1 MAGIALAARMQK
13 KDIVTMTW
21 IGDGGTS
28 TGAFHEG
35 INFAAVQKLP
45 LVIVAENNGWAYSTP
60 VRKQTAAVRLA
71 DKAAAYGIPGET
83 VDGNDVLAVYDA
95 ARRAVDR
102 ARSGGGPDALEAVTY
117 RMKGHAEHDAQAY
130 VPKEELEE
138 WRAKDPIERY
148 ARALVESG
156 AASANELAAIDQAI
170 SEEVDREVEFA
181 EKSPLPAARV
191 RARGRLR
198 ARPARSRAGAFGLA
212 GGRDERRAAPR
223 RRRRRDAVE
232 GPDDLRRRDPR
243 GPARGDASGTS
254 GSSSSAR
261 TSASTAAPSRSPT
274 ASSSEFGEERVIDT
288 PIAETAI
295 VGAAVGAA
303 MMGMR
308 PVAEMQF
315 IDFISCAFDMITN
328 FAAKS
333 RYRTGVGVPLV
344 IRGPSGGGVHG
355 GPFHSQNP
363 EAYFAHTPGLKVVQ
377 PATAYDA
384 KGLIKAAIRDDDPVL
399 FFEHKFLY
407 RRIKE
412 ELPAEDYIVP
422 IGKAAVRRT
431 GRDLSIITYG
441 AMVWTAL
448 EAAKTLEA
456 EGIDAEV
463 VDLRTLFPMDEQTV
477 LDSVAKTNKAIL
489 LHEAT
494 RTGGI
499 GAEIAAVLSER
510 CFEYLDGPLVR
521 VTAPDTPVPYSPPL
535 EEAFLPN
542 AEKLCKAARALAGY

>member
-1 MAGIALAARMQK
+1 M
-13 KDIVTMTW
+13 
-21 IGDGGTS
+21 
-28 TGAFHEG
+28 
-35 INFAAVQKLP
+35 
-45 LVIVAENNGWAYSTP
+45 STP
-60 VRKQTAAVRLA
+60 HLGADTATPETRGQTT
-71 DKAAAYGIPGET
+71 Y
-83 VDGNDVLAVYDA
+83 VDAIREGL
-95 ARRAVDR
+95 R
-102 ARSGGGPDALEAVTY
+102 
-117 RMKGHAEHDAQAY
+117 
-130 VPKEELEE
+130 EEM
-138 WRAKDPIERY
+138 
-148 ARALVESG
+148 V
-156 AASANELAAIDQAI
+156 
-170 SEEVDREVEFA
+170 
-181 EKSPLPAARV
+181 
-191 RARGRLR
+191 
-198 ARPARSRAGAFGLA
+198 
-212 GGRDERRAAPR
+212 RDERVFLLGEDIGVYGGAFKVTDGLIR
-223 RRRRRDAVE
+223 
-232 GPDDLRRRDPR
+232 
-243 GPARGDASGTS
+243 
-254 GSSSSAR
+254 
-261 TSASTAAPSRSPT
+261 
-274 ASSSEFGEERVIDT
+274 EFGEERVIDT
-288 PIAETAI
+288 PISETAI

-333 RYRTGVGVPLV
+333 RFRHGVGVPLV

-363 EAYFAHTPGLKVVQ
+363 EAYFAHTPGLKIVQ

-384 KGLIKAAIRDDDPVL
+384 KGLIKAAIRDEDPVL

-412 ELPAEDYIVP
+412 DLPPGDWTVP
-422 IGKAAVRRT
+422 IGKAAVRRE

-463 VDLRTLFPMDEQTV
+463 VDLRTLFPMDEETILQ
-477 LDSVAKTNKAIL
+477 SVAKTNKAIL

-499 GAEIAAVLSER
+499 GAEIAAVLAER

-542 AEKLCKAARALAGY
+542 AEKVCKAARALAGY

>member
-1 MAGIALAARMQK
+1 M
-13 KDIVTMTW
+13 
-21 IGDGGTS
+21 
-28 TGAFHEG
+28 
-35 INFAAVQKLP
+35 
-45 LVIVAENNGWAYSTP
+45 
-60 VRKQTAAVRLA
+60 
-71 DKAAAYGIPGET
+71 
-83 VDGNDVLAVYDA
+83 
-95 ARRAVDR
+95 
-102 ARSGGGPDALEAVTY
+102 SGPPHLGGPDPGE
-117 RMKGHAEHDAQAY
+117 
-130 VPKEELEE
+130 
-138 WRAKDPIERY
+138 
-148 ARALVESG
+148 
-156 AASANELAAIDQAI
+156 
-170 SEEVDREVEFA
+170 
-181 EKSPLPAARV
+181 PAAK
-191 RARGRLR
+191 
-198 ARPARSRAGAFGLA
+198 GLTTYVDA
-212 GGRDERRAAPR
+212 IREGIREEMARDERVFLLGEDIGVYGGAFKVTDGLIA
-223 RRRRRDAVE
+223 
-232 GPDDLRRRDPR
+232 
-243 GPARGDASGTS
+243 
-254 GSSSSAR
+254 
-261 TSASTAAPSRSPT
+261 
-274 ASSSEFGEERVIDT
+274 EFGEERVIDT
-288 PIAETAI
+288 PLAETAI

-363 EAYFAHTPGLKVVQ
+363 EAYFAHTPGLKIVQ
-377 PATAYDA
+377 PATASDA

-412 ELPAEDYIVP
+412 ELPAGDHIVP
-422 IGKAAVRRT
+422 IGKAAVRRE

-441 AMVWTAL
+441 AMVWAAL

-463 VDLRTLFPMDEQTV
+463 VDLRTLFPMDEETV
-477 LDSVAKTNKAIL
+477 LESVAKTNKAIL

-535 EEAFLPN
+535 EEFFLPN
-542 AEKLCKAARALAGY
+542 AEKLCRAARALAAY

>member
-1 MAGIALAARMQK
+1 MSSAPHFGGDAATPAVKGQTTYVDAIREGIREEMVRDGRVFLLGE
-13 KDIVTMTW
+13 DIGVY
-21 IGDGGTS
+21 G
-28 TGAFHEG
+28 GAFK
-35 INFAAVQKLP
+35 V
-45 LVIVAENNGWAYSTP
+45 T
-60 VRKQTAAVRLA
+60 
-71 DKAAAYGIPGET
+71 
-83 VDGNDVLAVYDA
+83 DGLIA
-95 ARRAVDR
+95 
-102 ARSGGGPDALEAVTY
+102 
-117 RMKGHAEHDAQAY
+117 
-130 VPKEELEE
+130 
-138 WRAKDPIERY
+138 
-148 ARALVESG
+148 
-156 AASANELAAIDQAI
+156 
-170 SEEVDREVEFA
+170 
-181 EKSPLPAARV
+181 
-191 RARGRLR
+191 
-198 ARPARSRAGAFGLA
+198 
-212 GGRDERRAAPR
+212 
-223 RRRRRDAVE
+223 
-232 GPDDLRRRDPR
+232 
-243 GPARGDASGTS
+243 
-254 GSSSSAR
+254 
-261 TSASTAAPSRSPT
+261 
-274 ASSSEFGEERVIDT
+274 EFGEERVIDT

-412 ELPAEDYIVP
+412 ELPTEDYIVP
-422 IGKAAVRRT
+422 IGKAAVRRQ

-477 LDSVAKTNKAIL
+477 LESVAKTNKAIL

-510 CFEYLDGPLVR
+510 CFEYLDGPLMR

-535 EEAFLPN
+535 EEFFLPN
-542 AEKLCKAARALAGY
+542 AEKVCRAARALVAY